1 MSSSQVTFDASRFHQ
16 MVNKLT
22 GPEMKKVMV
31 STLRS
36 SANIL
41 KKETEVQFHSRV
53 ALNGFKISYQKK
65 GQDRTKVKRL
75 VTVVVNKRDMTAK
88 VHIMGDFRAKLF
100 ELGTKERY
108 TRGHKITGSYR
119 KGNRKYLN
127 RTGKPG
133 RRGNIQA
140 GHHFKTAQD
149 VTREKIFSE
158 MDQRMSKAI
167 IRIAKA

>member
-1 MSSSQVTFDASRFHQ
+1 MSSSLVTFDTGRFHQ
-16 MVNKLT
+16 MVKNLT
-22 GPEMKKVMV
+22 CPEMKKVMI

-36 SANIL
+36 STNIL
-41 KKETEVQFHSRV
+41 KKEAERQFHTRV
-53 ALNGFKISYQKK
+53 ALNGYKISYQRK
-65 GQDRTKVKRL
+65 GKERTKVKRL
-75 VTVVVNKRDMTAK
+75 VTVVIDKKNIAAK
-88 VHIMGDFRAKLF
+88 VHIMGDFRAKFF

-108 TRGHKITGSYR
+108 TKGHKITGSYR
-119 KGNRKYLN
+119 KGGRKYLK

-133 RRGNIQA
+133 RRGKIQA

-167 IRIAKA
+167 IRIAKV